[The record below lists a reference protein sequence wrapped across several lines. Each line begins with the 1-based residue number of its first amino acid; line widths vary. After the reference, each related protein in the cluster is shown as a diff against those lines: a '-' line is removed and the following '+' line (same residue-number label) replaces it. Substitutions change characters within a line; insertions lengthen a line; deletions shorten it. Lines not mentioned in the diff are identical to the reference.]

1 MPPVQFFWLK
11 QDTRIFIV
19 RTRVLSSSASTLFYL
34 TLTFNFAWRRIKS
47 ERKKTSLWIKNKI
60 HSHERQRQRNKTK
73 NKLFTRKKNSLTLK
87 TKICS
92 STKSNS
98 RLLQLDHVL
107 SGQAIFVCIYVTV
120 MAFANSST
128 LYLCL
133 VKHPNDVDLCNS
145 VYRVLVGIWL
155 RFLIETNDCQAEGV
169 EQYNFF
175 FFLLV
180 LLPMGF
186 RPIAWKWW
194 KIGF

>member
-1 MPPVQFFWLK
+1 MNVSAKKRRHRASRTKSILTKGSGKEIKLK
-11 QDTRIFIV
+11 MN
-19 RTRVLSSSASTLFYL
+19 YL
-34 TLTFNFAWRRIKS
+34 QEPW
-47 ERKKTSLWIKNKI
+47 RKK
-60 HSHERQRQRNKTK
+60 
-73 NKLFTRKKNSLTLK
+73 SLTLK

-98 RLLQLDHVL
+98 HLLQLDHVL
-107 SGQAIFVCIYVTV
+107 SGQAIFVRICITV

-145 VYRVLVGIWL
+145 VYRVLVYFVP
-155 RFLIETNDCQAEGV
+155 FLIETNEWKADGV
-169 EQYNFF
+169 EQYD

-186 RPIAWKWW
+186 RPIAWKW
-194 KIGF
+194 